1 MRMDWRKLSHLSG
14 RFKGFLPAVAASAR
28 PGGFLRRQG
37 SRVRPLLSRLGEAG
51 ADLLA
56 PGFCRE
62 CGVEVDAPRD
72 PLCSAC
78 RARIDWITSACARCG
93 FPVVRAAP
101 APCPEAAS
109 EHSRLPPRCGA
120 CEILRLRFDLAAAGG
135 AYTGPLRTAILAFKF
150 HSDLGVV
157 PLLCEAA
164 GRAARSPALAPVLE
178 RIEAIVPV
186 PLHPLKR
193 WWRGRDTAL
202 ELARLVRDELAPGRD
217 VPLRDLLVKTRWTRS
232 QVRLAEAD
240 RRRNPRRSF
249 AVRPRMRVPETV
261 LLVDDVLTTGTTA
274 SECARALKRGGARL
288 VAVLAAARS

>member
-1 MRMDWRKLSHLSG
+1 M
-14 RFKGFLPAVAASAR
+14 PALAASAG

-37 SRVRPLLSRLGEAG
+37 SRARPLLSRLGEAA
-51 ADLLA
+51 ADLIA

-62 CGVEVDAPRD
+62 CGVEVDAPRE
-72 PLCSAC
+72 PLCSSC
-78 RARIDWITSACARCG
+78 RARIVWITSACARCG
-93 FPVVRAAP
+93 VPVVRAAP
-101 APCPEAAS
+101 APCMEAVPGTGVP
-109 EHSRLPPRCGA
+109 RLPPRCGV
-120 CEILRLRFDLAAAGG
+120 CELLRLRFDLAAAGG
-135 AYTGPLRTAILAFKF
+135 VYAGPLRTAILAFKF
-150 HSDLGVV
+150 HSDPGVV

-164 GRAARSPALAPVLE
+164 GRAARSPALAPVLD

-202 ELARLVRDELAPGRD
+202 ELARLVRNDLAPGRD

-232 QVRLAEAD
+232 QVRLAEGP

-249 AVRPRMRVPETV
+249 AVRPRTHVPETV
-261 LLVDDVLTTGTTA
+261 LLVDDVLTTGSTA